1 MKGPN
6 PFVPWEE
13 GLGSI
18 YGRKEETR
26 IFNSFAN
33 AASSKQGAGMLII
46 GGPGLGKTFLM
57 NHFRHRAEKNGLL
70 APYVKV
76 EKGEDA
82 KAVVGKIHH
91 ELSLLPGFKGGPAPK
106 TFKGLIEKTERFG
119 KFGTVFFIDDVD
131 HMKKVDEAVSKI
143 VRTLKSGWGKKKA
156 GFVLSS
162 TREFRITYELMG
174 IMRLKPFDEHDA
186 RELVE
191 KALKKGPPKMGE
203 ECLHSIMAGSNGNP
217 RLFKTIC
224 RHIYD
229 RLRDNEKVMTK
240 GHYLAYLPHIM
251 SMLSR
256 EWFGGMYQETPE
268 AERQILRVLAK
279 SDEGMHVS
287 DIAKKL
293 GKPMGP
299 VTALTRRL
307 LDRGQIVRLDRGK
320 YRIFAKLYAKYI
332 VQRS

>member
-13 GLGSI
+13 DPANI

-26 IFNSFAN
+26 IFNSFVN
-33 AASSKQGAGMLII
+33 ATSSKQGGGMLII
-46 GGPGLGKTFLM
+46 GGPGLGKTSLM
-57 NHFRHRAEKNGLL
+57 RHFRHHAEKNGVL

-76 EKGEDA
+76 ERGEDTE
-82 KAVVGKIHH
+82 AVAGKIYN
-91 ELSLLPGFKGGPAPK
+91 ELSLLPGFKGKTARK
-106 TFKGLIEKTERFG
+106 TFKGLVELTERLSRFG
-119 KFGTVFFIDDVD
+119 IIFFIDDID
-131 HMKKVDEAVSKI
+131 NMKKADEVLLKI
-143 VRTLKSGWGKKKA
+143 VRTIGSGWGGRRA
-156 GFVLSS
+156 AFVVSS
-162 TREFRITYELMG
+162 TKEFRITSEMVSIL
-174 IMRLKPFDEHDA
+174 RLKPLDEHDA
-186 RELVE
+186 RELVT

-203 ECLHSIMAGSNGNP
+203 ECLHSVMAGSSGNP
-217 RLFKTIC
+217 RIFKSIC
-224 RHIYD
+224 RYIYD
-229 RLRDNEKVMTK
+229 RLREDEKVISK

-293 GKPMGP
+293 KKPLGP

-320 YRIFAKLYAKYI
+320 YRIFARLYARYVI
-332 VQRS
+332 QRS

>member
-13 GLGSI
+13 DPDNI
-18 YGRKEETR
+18 FGRKEESR

-33 AASSKQGAGMLII
+33 ATSSEQGGAMLVT
-46 GGPGLGKTFLM
+46 GGPGLGKTLLLR
-57 NHFRHRAEKNGLL
+57 HFGRQAEKNGLL

-76 EKGEDA
+76 EKGEDV
-82 KAVVGKIHH
+82 KAVVGKLYH
-91 ELSLLPGFKGGPAPK
+91 ELSLLPGFKGDSVPK
-106 TFKGLIEKTERFG
+106 RFKELVERAAFS
-119 KFGTVFFIDDVD
+119 KFGAVFLIDDID
-131 HMKKVDEAVSKI
+131 NMKKADEAVSGI
-143 VRTLKSGWGKKKA
+143 IRTVESGWKKGKA
-156 GFVLSS
+156 SFVMSS
-162 TREFRITYELMG
+162 TKEFRMTSEMMSIL
-174 IMRLKPFDEHDA
+174 RLKPLSEHDA
-186 RELVE
+186 RELVT

-203 ECLHSIMAGSNGNP
+203 ECLHSIMAGSGGNP
-217 RLFKTIC
+217 KLFKVIC

-229 RLRDNEKVMTK
+229 RLRDNEKVISK

-268 AERQILRVLAK
+268 AERRILRVLAK

-293 GKPMGP
+293 RKPLGP

-307 LDRGQIVRLDRGK
+307 LDRGQVVRLGRGK
-320 YRIFAKLYAKYI
+320 YRIFARLYAKYVI
-332 VQRS
+332 QRG